1 MVEIVSMATAII
13 GIGIGVAFGWLIASQ
28 KMAERVTRAESKIE
42 AREEALAGE
51 NELFLA
57 QTKVMAFDTAREINE
72 QLIKPFEK
80 RMEDMARM
88 HTELEKS
95 REGAYQ
101 GVVRHLKLLEEQ
113 TQDLG
118 TRATAL
124 TSALTSSS
132 QARGNWGEVTLRNL
146 FEKAGMME
154 HVDFTEQETVEGGG
168 RPDFI
173 VRLPKGRA
181 VLPIDSKATAKH
193 FLEAAE
199 LDAGSEQDRLLS
211 EHAKA
216 LKSRI
221 KDLSSKAYQDK
232 IEGDFDYVVL
242 FIPSE
247 ALASA
252 AFSVDPDLMEYAL
265 SKRVLLANPVT
276 MFGLLRTI
284 TLYWQ
289 QHSLAEDA
297 LEIYEVT
304 REMYK
309 RTVTMISH
317 TQKVGAHLDKAGKA
331 YNEAMRSYESRI
343 LPHGRKLEELKVS
356 ETLQSTLPEPK
367 DVKNLPEVFVEYEE
381 EEE

>member
-1 MVEIVSMATAII
+1 MVEVLSLAAAII

-28 KMAERVTRAESKIE
+28 KMTERVTRAEAKIE
-42 AREEALAGE
+42 AREEG
-51 NELFLA
+51 LA
-57 QTKVMAFDTAREINE
+57 QEKELILAQSKAMASDTAKEINE

-80 RMEDMARM
+80 RMDDMARM

-154 HVDFTEQETVEGGG
+154 HVDFTEQETVEGG

>member
-1 MVEIVSMATAII
+1 M
-13 GIGIGVAFGWLIASQ
+13 
-28 KMAERVTRAESKIE
+28 
-42 AREEALAGE
+42 
-51 NELFLA
+51 
-57 QTKVMAFDTAREINE
+57 
-72 QLIKPFEK
+72 
-80 RMEDMARM
+80 
-88 HTELEKS
+88 
-95 REGAYQ
+95 
-101 GVVRHLKLLEEQ
+101 VRHLKLLEEQ

-154 HVDFTEQETVEGGG
+154 HVDFTEQETVEGG

-173 VRLPKGRA
+173 VRLPGEA

-216 LKSRI
+216 LKGRI

-284 TLYWQ
+284 ALYWQ

>member
-1 MVEIVSMATAII
+1 
-13 GIGIGVAFGWLIASQ
+13 
-28 KMAERVTRAESKIE
+28 
-42 AREEALAGE
+42 
-51 NELFLA
+51 
-57 QTKVMAFDTAREINE
+57 
-72 QLIKPFEK
+72 
-80 RMEDMARM
+80 M

-113 TQDLG
+113 TQNLG

-132 QARGNWGEVTLRNL
+132 QVRGNWGEVTLRNL
-146 FEKAGMME
+146 FEKTGMME
-154 HVDFTEQETVEGGG
+154 HVDFTEQEQVEGGG
-168 RPDFI
+168 IPDFI
-173 VRLPKGRA
+173 VRLPGQG

-216 LKSRI
+216 LKGQI

-232 IEGDFDYVVL
+232 IEGDFDHVVL

-284 TLYWQ
+284 ALYWQ
-289 QHSLAEDA
+289 QHSLAEGA

-309 RTVTMISH
+309 RTVTLMSH

-356 ETLQSTLPEPK
+356 ETLQSRLPEP
-367 DVKNLPEVFVEYEE
+367 DEVKNLPDDWKVIE
-381 EEE
+381 

>member
-1 MVEIVSMATAII
+1 MVEVVSLAAAVI

-28 KMAERVTRAESKIE
+28 KMKESVIRAEARIE
-42 AREEALAGE
+42 ARAEALAQE
-51 NELFLA
+51 KELFLA
-57 QTKVMAFDTAREINE
+57 QTKLMASDTAKELNE

-113 TQDLG
+113 TQNLG

-132 QARGNWGEVTLRNL
+132 QVRGNWGEVTLRNL
-146 FEKAGMME
+146 FEKTGMME
-154 HVDFTEQETVEGGG
+154 HVDFTEQEPVEGGG
-168 RPDFI
+168 IPDFI
-173 VRLPKGRA
+173 VRLPGQG
-181 VLPIDSKATAKH
+181 VLPIDSKVTAKH

-216 LKSRI
+216 LKGQI

-232 IEGDFDYVVL
+232 IEGDFDHVVL

-284 TLYWQ
+284 ALYWQ
-289 QHSLAEDA
+289 QHSLAEGA

-309 RTVTMISH
+309 RTVTLMSH

-356 ETLQSTLPEPK
+356 ETLQSRLPEP
-367 DVKNLPEVFVEYEE
+367 DEVKNLPYDWKVIE
-381 EEE
+381 

>member
-1 MVEIVSMATAII
+1 MVEVVSLAAAVI

-28 KMAERVTRAESKIE
+28 KMKESVIRAEARIE
-42 AREEALAGE
+42 ARAEALAQE
-51 NELFLA
+51 KELFLA
-57 QTKVMAFDTAREINE
+57 QTKLMASDTAKELNE

-113 TQDLG
+113 TQNLG

-132 QARGNWGEVTLRNL
+132 QVRGNWGEVTLRNL
-146 FEKAGMME
+146 FEKTGMME
-154 HVDFTEQETVEGGG
+154 HVDFTEQEQVEGGG
-168 RPDFI
+168 IPDFI
-173 VRLPKGRA
+173 VRLPGQG

-216 LKSRI
+216 LKGQI

-232 IEGDFDYVVL
+232 IEGDFDHVVL

-284 TLYWQ
+284 ALYWQ
-289 QHSLAEDA
+289 QHSLAEGA

-309 RTVTMISH
+309 RTVTLMSH

-356 ETLQSTLPEPK
+356 ETLQSRLPEP
-367 DVKNLPEVFVEYEE
+367 DEVKNLPDDWKVIE
-381 EEE
+381 

>member
-1 MVEIVSMATAII
+1 MVEIVSMATVII

-28 KMAERVTRAESKIE
+28 KMTERVTRAEAKIE
-42 AREEALAGE
+42 AREEG
-51 NELFLA
+51 LA
-57 QTKVMAFDTAREINE
+57 QEKELILAQSKAMASDTAKEINE

-80 RMEDMARM
+80 RMDDMARM

-146 FEKAGMME
+146 FEKTGLTE
-154 HVDFTEQETVEGGG
+154 HVDFFEQESIEEG

-173 VRLPKGRA
+173 VRLPGKA
-181 VLPIDSKATAKH
+181 ALPIDSKATAKH

-199 LDAGSEQDRLLS
+199 LDAGPEQDDLLKK
-211 EHAKA
+211 HAKA
-216 LKSRI
+216 LKGRI
-221 KDLSSKAYQDK
+221 KDLSSKAYQDR
-232 IEGDFDYVVL
+232 IEGDFDHVVL

-284 TLYWQ
+284 ALYWQ
-289 QHSLAEDA
+289 QHSLAEGA
-297 LEIYEVT
+297 FEIYEVT

>member
-28 KMAERVTRAESKIE
+28 NMTERVTRAESKIE

-154 HVDFTEQETVEGGG
+154 HVDFTEQETVEGG

-199 LDAGSEQDRLLS
+199 LDAGSEQNRLLS

-216 LKSRI
+216 LKGRI

-317 TQKVGAHLDKAGKA
+317 TQKVGAHLDAAGKA

-343 LPHGRKLEELKVS
+343 LPQGRKLEELKVS

>member
-101 GVVRHLKLLEEQ
+101 GVVRPLKLLEEQ

-132 QARGNWGEVTLRNL
+132 QARGNWGEITLRNL

-154 HVDFTEQETVEGGG
+154 HVDFTEQETVEGG

-173 VRLPKGRA
+173 VRLPGEA

-216 LKSRI
+216 LKGRI

-284 TLYWQ
+284 ALYWQ